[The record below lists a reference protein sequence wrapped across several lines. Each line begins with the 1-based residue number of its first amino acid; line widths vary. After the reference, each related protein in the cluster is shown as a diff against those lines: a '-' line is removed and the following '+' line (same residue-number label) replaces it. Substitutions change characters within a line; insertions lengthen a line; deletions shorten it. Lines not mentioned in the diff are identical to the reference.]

1 MSSSSDN
8 VTIDSSPHRKLFQNA
23 DTELAPG
30 NLPAIPT
37 IAIALD
43 GSEFDEGSIPIVTL
57 VVLPSAAWRLA
68 GALRHAAGPDR
79 EVRLRARCCPGPGG
93 RAGRRARVV

>member
-8 VTIDSSPHRKLFQNA
+8 VTIDSSPRRKLFQNA

-30 NLPAIPT
+30 NLPAMPT

-43 GSEFDEGSIPIVTL
+43 GSDSDEDLTLVVTV
-57 VVLPSAAWRLA
+57 VVLPSGAWRLV
-68 GALRHAAGPDR
+68 GALRHAAGLDR
-79 EVRLRARCCPGPGG
+79 EVRSCARCCPG
-93 RAGRRARVV
+93 R